1 MLKVQ
6 PKCGEKCSN
15 FIKHGENAQIPYK
28 FDRNMLRFHPI
39 CGDKAQISS
48 NMVKNAQIP
57 SKVR

>member
-28 FDRNMLRFHPI
+28 FDRNMLRFHPK

-48 NMVKNAQIP
+48 KMW
-57 SKVR
+57 